1 MRAFTN
7 TRVSKEE
14 LLTNIREHQAYERFQ
29 KGHFWDENNATG
41 CGVGCT
47 IHEFARGMES
57 EHSAYEYLFGI
68 PAELAVLE
76 DSLFEQMARD
86 EDLGRWPEEFISS
99 IPEGADLDRAAGRW
113 LLKLLEQAD
122 SPFAHAHGRK
132 SIQTAREVLRH
143 WTQTGEKEPELAG
156 LAQEALETTHRTD
169 HSTEMAEQIARYITY
184 RTRTEPYTTTEML
197 LLDSICGFM
206 TTSYANNQKGV
217 PQDNAFESP
226 KQECL
231 DKLSRMLLETL
242 QESLQESL
250 QE

>member
-7 TRVSKEE
+7 TQVTKEQ
-14 LLTNIREHQAYERFQ
+14 LLENIREHREYDRFQ
-29 KGHFWDENNATG
+29 QGHYWDENIATG

-47 IHEFARGMES
+47 IHDFGPGMES
-57 EHSAYEYLFGI
+57 EHAAYEDLFGI

-76 DSLFEQMARD
+76 DSLFEQMARKH
-86 EDLGRWPEEFISS
+86 DLGRWPEEFISS

-113 LLKLLEQAD
+113 LLRLLEKAD

-143 WTQTGEKEPELAG
+143 WAQTGEKEPELAG
-156 LAQEALETTHRTD
+156 LANEALEEAMKTKHLAD
-169 HSTEMAEQIARYITY
+169 HSTEVAEQIARYITY

-197 LLDSICGFM
+197 VLDSICGFIA
-206 TTSYANNQKGV
+206 TAYSNNQKGV
-217 PQDNAFESP
+217 PGNSDFESR

-242 QESLQESL
+242 EE
-250 QE
+250 

>member
-7 TRVSKEE
+7 TQVSKEQ
-14 LLTNIREHQAYERFQ
+14 LLKNIRKHKEAEAFQ
-29 KGHFWDENNATG
+29 KGNYWDEEGETG
-41 CGVGCT
+41 CSIGCS
-47 IHEFARGMES
+47 IHDFEPGMES
-57 EHSAYEYLFGI
+57 NHAAYEGLFGI

-76 DSLFEQMARD
+76 DSLFERMERD
-86 EDLGRWPEEFISS
+86 ENLGRWPEEFISS

-113 LLKLLEQAD
+113 LLKLLEHPE
-122 SPFAHAHGRK
+122 SPFEHAQGRK
-132 SIQTAREVLRH
+132 CIQTTREVLRH

-169 HSTEMAEQIARYITY
+169 HSSEVAEQIARYITY

-206 TTSYANNQKGV
+206 TASYANNQKGV

-242 QESLQESL
+242 QENLQE
-250 QE
+250 